1 MLLLPAFL
9 WMTGALFAQNLMGT
23 FRSDL
28 PEVLISGDVSLHFI
42 SPEPITYVDISS
54 PGIAGDLPVKNV
66 LRVKIIP
73 DSLRRL
79 SSAQRVAV
87 VTIVA
92 ESFIAQYQLRLTAS
106 SEAPGICTQI
116 NILPEQMRPVD
127 IAGVSLT
134 TPQLKANALAMI
146 TDHRHHVIRKAE
158 AYGIK
163 ARLNHI
169 GTVGEFIFLDL
180 SYSNDTQLP
189 YDTDELRFKIEDKKI
204 TKATNAQS
212 IELWPIWQ
220 LYPLTGFQ
228 RNYRNIYVL
237 KKASFPQNK
246 VLNIELTEKQISGR
260 ALTLQVKYG
269 DILKADTF

>member
-9 WMTGALFAQNLMGT
+9 WMTGTLFAQNLMGT

-28 PEVLISGDVSLHFI
+28 PEVLISGDVSLHLI

-79 SSAQRVAV
+79 ASAQRVVV

-146 TDHRHHVIRKAE
+146 TDHRHHVIRKAQ

-180 SYSNDTQLP
+180 SYSNETQLP

-212 IELWPIWQ
+212 IELRPIWQ
-220 LYPLTGFQ
+220 LYPLTNFQ

-260 ALTLQVKYG
+260 ALTLQLKYG